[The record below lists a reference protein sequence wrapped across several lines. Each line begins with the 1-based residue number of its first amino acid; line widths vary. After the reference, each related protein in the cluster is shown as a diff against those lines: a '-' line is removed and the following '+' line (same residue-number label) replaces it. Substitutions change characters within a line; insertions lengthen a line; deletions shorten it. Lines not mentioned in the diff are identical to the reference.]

1 MTQQTQRYKRTLK
14 GSIGAGVQSVLG
26 SDRRFYI
33 LEHKISSK
41 YHKVGE
47 NQQII
52 VDQIELGRAST
63 CQVRFDESFA
73 TVSRRHAAIVRDG
86 DNWKLVQLSQP
97 ILHFLMDIK
106 FRRNGIFRM
115 GMKYNF
121 RLMVRRWDLSL
132 LRERKEQ

>member
-63 CQVRFDESFA
+63 
-73 TVSRRHAAIVRDG
+73 
-86 DNWKLVQLSQP
+86 
-97 ILHFLMDIK
+97 
-106 FRRNGIFRM
+106 
-115 GMKYNF
+115 
-121 RLMVRRWDLSL
+121 
-132 LRERKEQ
+132 